1 MAKQRIRTSPSV
13 SKEDP
18 QPGLAPVLHSG
29 DIATL
34 AYQLWQ
40 ARGCPEGSPEID
52 WFQAEQLL
60 RDPIQTAGSRVS
72 DPVLTRGA
80 GA

>member
-1 MAKQRIRTSPSV
+1 VGKQRIPASRSV
-13 SKEDP
+13 SKEDSK
-18 QPGLAPVLHSG
+18 PGLAPVLHSG

-60 RDPIQTAGSRVS
+60 RDPIQTAGSQVS
-72 DPVLTRGA
+72 DLLLTRGA
-80 GA
+80 SA